1 MVATLLSLRG
11 YDTLY
16 DRDVAIKILPP
27 YLTQD
32 RNSVRR
38 FVTEG
43 REATRLRHVHIVE
56 VYDAGQ
62 VDGYVYVAQQLA
74 EGGTLAERLD
84 GQESIIVPRG
94 SFAPHLTPA
103 NFIRPRQD
111 KTFLSGYSEEE
122 AILLIEQIA
131 AALDYAHSNGI
142 SHGTLQPKNVLLTS
156 DNHVL
161 LTNFRAATVEA
172 EEELVVRLVG
182 EMDIAQL
189 AYFAP
194 EQASG
199 QIAVA
204 PACDIFALGVI
215 AYRLFTGR
223 LPFVSEHPL
232 ALLRMT
238 IDEAPTAPDELNP
251 ELVPAIIDGLNKAL
265 AKEPSERFRSAG
277 AFATALRQGP
287 TYLEQTN
294 LVTDRQEVVLPS
306 ISESSL
312 QRKIESRELSR
323 EIDHVEQIPL
333 RNIQSRLLRRR
344 NKAISRSTIHSKFS
358 AVRKRPLSAAI
369 GIGVGLI
376 GILLMFFVLVQWSD
390 LILPELDVVG
400 TRLDLDADSPT
411 DWSDVG
417 RQNFERVAEG
427 DSPENGDVADE
438 SSTRLSKEK
447 TSETQLKT
455 TELTVQEKTSAQSN
469 AEFVPIPLTT
479 YEEPG
484 GTYQIAMPIGF
495 ETLIDNNRIRFESAE
510 LPIQFLIQKVVNLS
524 ATDTPEILLD
534 KYLSEN
540 VLADNTALQNAQL
553 VHEGSVVVGDH
564 QGYERTFEAE
574 ILGQKIVV
582 RLISVEYEGT
592 GYVVT
597 ASVDSNHSIQLAT
610 LVDAVI
616 YSFDLKQPA
625 PLTTHLLEPKPA
637 VESQPVPVNFITPT
651 VTPSPTR
658 DLPTPI
664 PPKPTEEDSEF
675 LFASTIDL
683 SLSDADVGTIQEAT
697 TVTFPTSDLLP
708 PGPPPS
714 GHIAYAIWNPVTD
727 RMDTYIYSIV
737 NDVSWPR
744 LANKRQPDFRF
755 DGELIVNGE
764 GGDIDNLVRT
774 WPNSE
779 SYLLVSE
786 HPEDSR
792 PHWSASGKQFVFDST
807 FVGDRRHRIYLQP
820 DATVRQSVSPI
831 MYEAWELFG
840 RFPIFLANNT
850 IAYQGCNV
858 WENGGSCG
866 IYNVELGGGRPHSM
880 TDWPEDIPTDNLDTQ
895 ILFMSNRDRVDNV
908 DNWDVYLIP
917 TGIGQTRET
926 KVRRLTQHPGRDG
939 LATASP
945 DGNHIAFVTDRDG
958 IWSVYI
964 MRIDGS
970 NKRKL
975 FDLQGEYGRGEQNWH
990 QDWKQERISWG
1001 W

>member
-94 SFAPHLTPA
+94 SFAPHLTPG

-358 AVRKRPLSAAI
+358 AV
-369 GIGVGLI
+369 
-376 GILLMFFVLVQWSD
+376 
-390 LILPELDVVG
+390 
-400 TRLDLDADSPT
+400 
-411 DWSDVG
+411 
-417 RQNFERVAEG
+417 
-427 DSPENGDVADE
+427 
-438 SSTRLSKEK
+438 
-447 TSETQLKT
+447 T
-455 TELTVQEKTSAQSN
+455 T
-469 AEFVPIPLTT
+469 
-479 YEEPG
+479 
-484 GTYQIAMPIGF
+484 
-495 ETLIDNNRIRFESAE
+495 
-510 LPIQFLIQKVVNLS
+510 
-524 ATDTPEILLD
+524 
-534 KYLSEN
+534 
-540 VLADNTALQNAQL
+540 
-553 VHEGSVVVGDH
+553 
-564 QGYERTFEAE
+564 
-574 ILGQKIVV
+574 
-582 RLISVEYEGT
+582 
-592 GYVVT
+592 
-597 ASVDSNHSIQLAT
+597 
-610 LVDAVI
+610 
-616 YSFDLKQPA
+616 
-625 PLTTHLLEPKPA
+625 
-637 VESQPVPVNFITPT
+637 
-651 VTPSPTR
+651 
-658 DLPTPI
+658 
-664 PPKPTEEDSEF
+664 
-675 LFASTIDL
+675 
-683 SLSDADVGTIQEAT
+683 
-697 TVTFPTSDLLP
+697 
-708 PGPPPS
+708 
-714 GHIAYAIWNPVTD
+714 
-727 RMDTYIYSIV
+727 
-737 NDVSWPR
+737 
-744 LANKRQPDFRF
+744 
-755 DGELIVNGE
+755 
-764 GGDIDNLVRT
+764 
-774 WPNSE
+774 
-779 SYLLVSE
+779 
-786 HPEDSR
+786 
-792 PHWSASGKQFVFDST
+792 
-807 FVGDRRHRIYLQP
+807 
-820 DATVRQSVSPI
+820 
-831 MYEAWELFG
+831 
-840 RFPIFLANNT
+840 
-850 IAYQGCNV
+850 
-858 WENGGSCG
+858 
-866 IYNVELGGGRPHSM
+866 
-880 TDWPEDIPTDNLDTQ
+880 
-895 ILFMSNRDRVDNV
+895 
-908 DNWDVYLIP
+908 
-917 TGIGQTRET
+917 
-926 KVRRLTQHPGRDG
+926 
-939 LATASP
+939 
-945 DGNHIAFVTDRDG
+945 
-958 IWSVYI
+958 
-964 MRIDGS
+964 
-970 NKRKL
+970 
-975 FDLQGEYGRGEQNWH
+975 
-990 QDWKQERISWG
+990 
-1001 W
+1001 